1 MYQTKGVGINPNQF
15 IHTFVIKKF
24 MRRILLTSIGFFFV
38 TNVSG
43 DEPAAV
49 IPDSVNDIMISV
61 VAPATNTLWGIDD
74 PQTDA
79 DWQVFIDA
87 ADAVIETAID
97 IKDGGAGPNDQQW
110 AASPDWQAFTD
121 RLIEAGADARK
132 AAENKDVEAMYAA
145 GDILYPPC
153 EECHIQFHPG
163 LQ

>member
-1 MYQTKGVGINPNQF
+1 VYQMKGVGINPNQF

-24 MRRILLTSIGFFFV
+24 MRRILLTSIGFFCV
-38 TNVSG
+38 SNVSG
-43 DEPAAV
+43 DEPVPV

-61 VAPATNTLWGIDD
+61 IAPATNTLWGIDD

-87 ADAVIETAID
+87 ADAVIETASD

-110 AASPDWQAFTD
+110 AESADWQTFTD
-121 RLIEAGADARK
+121 KLIEAGTDARK